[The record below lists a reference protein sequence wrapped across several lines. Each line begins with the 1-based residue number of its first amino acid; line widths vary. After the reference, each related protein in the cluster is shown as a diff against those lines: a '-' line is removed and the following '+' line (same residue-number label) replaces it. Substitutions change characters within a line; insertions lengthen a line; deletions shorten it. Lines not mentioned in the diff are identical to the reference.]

1 MIEIAPAGGFVPP
14 TPGSHINVGV
24 LIGDRPDVR
33 SYSIVGPC
41 ADGVYRIAVKRLK
54 DSRGGSA
61 YMWTLRAGGADRA
74 CRRPPTISS
83 SRLGRPDY
91 LLLAGGIGVTP
102 MFTHALALA
111 RAGARFRMLYACRG
125 ASDAGA
131 RRRARARPSATAC
144 ELFVSEDGARVDI
157 AAEIAKLDPQ
167 GEFYVCGPIGMLE
180 DAKQAWRRAGGRSTS
195 CASRLSAAA
204 AGARRFPFTVKI
216 PRLGRTIA
224 VGADQTMLEALE
236 GAGVD
241 MIFDCRR
248 GECGLCAL
256 PILEVDGEVD
266 HRDVFFSE
274 AEKAANA
281 KLCTCVSR
289 VYGALDHA
297 RHRRSVRRVGV
308 LTRRATARAPGRPAA
323 SCWLRLARSRSCGSP
338 GLH

>member
-1 MIEIAPAGGFVPP
+1 MSDWIEWDEGVVRATRDLSPEIRSIEIAPAGEFVSP
-14 TPGSHINVGV
+14 TPGSHLNVGV

-41 ADGVYRIAVKRLK
+41 ANGVYRIAVKRLK

-61 YMWTLRAGGADRA
+61 YMWTLAPEA
-74 CRRPPTISS
+74 
-83 SRLGRPDY
+83 RLAVSQPANHFELNLGQPDY
-91 LLLAGGIGVTP
+91 LLLAGGIGITP

-111 RAGARFRMLYACRG
+111 RAGAKFRMLYACRG
-125 ASDAGA
+125 RRDAA
-131 RRRARARPSATAC
+131 LAA
-144 ELFVSEDGARVDI
+144 ELAQDIGDRLRLIVSEDGARVDI
-157 AAEIAKLDPQ
+157 PAEIAKLDPQ

-180 DAKQAWRRAGGRSTS
+180 DAKKAWAASGRPVDKLRFETFGSSGRRPSV
-195 CASRLSAAA
+195 
-204 AGARRFPFTVKI
+204 PFTAKI

-224 VGADQTMLEALE
+224 VGADQTLLEALE
-236 GAGVD
+236 VAGVD

-289 VYGALDHA
+289 VYGASITLD
-297 RHRRSVRRVGV
+297 
-308 LTRRATARAPGRPAA
+308 TADR
-323 SCWLRLARSRSCGSP
+323 
-338 GLH
+338 